1 MGLAHDGAQLHG
13 RVLKLGLQTD
23 PFIMNTIIYMYL
35 NSGFCS
41 EARKIFCVDNLDFDV
56 VAWNSMIMGLAKN
69 GEIDESR
76 RLFDRMPLR
85 NTVSWN
91 SMISGYVRN
100 MKLVEALDLFNQM
113 QEKRI
118 KPSEFTMVSLLN
130 TSARLGSLNQGEW
143 IHEYIKKNN
152 MELNSIVITA
162 IIDMYCKCGSI
173 EKALEFF
180 ANSPSKG
187 LSSWNSMILGLA
199 TNGREYQAIDLFSE
213 LEFSNLK
220 PDDVTFIGVLTACS
234 HAGLVEK
241 AKMYFTLMSKKYE
254 IMPSIKHYNC
264 MVDAL
269 GGVGLLEEAVELI
282 RIMPLEPDAIMWTSL
297 LSSCRKHQN
306 IAMAQW
312 TSRKLIELDPNESSG
327 YVLMSNMFAGLGQ
340 FELAVGRRC
349 LLKEKRIEKE
359 IGCSSIEVNGEVHE
373 FVSGGRLHPQA
384 QEIYALLDDWI
395 QSYKNDESGLL

>member
-13 RVLKLGLQTD
+13 RVLKLGLQAD
-23 PFIMNTIIYMYL
+23 PFIMNTIVYMYL

-56 VAWNSMIMGLAKN
+56 VTWNSMIMGLAKN

-76 RLFDRMPLR
+76 RLFDRMPSR
-85 NTVSWN
+85 STVSWN
-91 SMISGYVRN
+91 SMISAYVRN
-100 MKLVEALDLFNQM
+100 MKLVDALDLFNQM

-118 KPSEFTMVSLLN
+118 KPNEFTMVSLLN
-130 TSARLGSLNQGEW
+130 TSAQLGSLKQGEW

-152 MELNSIVITA
+152 MELNSIMITA
-162 IIDMYCKCGSI
+162 IIDMYCKCGST

-180 ANSPSKG
+180 ENSPSKG

-199 TNGREYQAIDLFSE
+199 TNGREYEAIYLFSQ

-234 HAGLVEK
+234 HAGLVDK
-241 AKMYFTLMSKKYE
+241 AKMYFTLMSKKYD

-264 MVDAL
+264 MIGAL

-282 RIMPLEPDAIMWTSL
+282 RIMPPEPDAIIWTSL
-297 LSSCRKHQN
+297 LSSCRKHGH
-306 IAMAQW
+306 IEMAQW
-312 TSRKLIELDPNESSG
+312 VSQKMIELDPNESSS

-340 FELAVGRRC
+340 FEEALGRRC

-359 IGCSSIEVNGEVHE
+359 TGCSSIEVNGEVHE

-395 QSYKNDESGLL
+395 QYYKNDECGLL